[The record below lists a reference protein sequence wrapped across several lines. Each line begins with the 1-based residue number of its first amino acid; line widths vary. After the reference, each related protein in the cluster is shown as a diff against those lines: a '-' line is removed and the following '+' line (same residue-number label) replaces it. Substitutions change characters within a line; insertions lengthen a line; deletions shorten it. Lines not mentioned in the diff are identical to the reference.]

1 MADTFGTWFAQAV
14 KGWQDFTG
22 QTAQNVASDKLYEL
36 TQQGIND
43 AAQVIKDDKVAT
55 DALLQPYIAAGA
67 AATTA
72 QADLAGLNEQTNPG
86 AQARAIEAI
95 KNSPGYLASVQS
107 GEKSIL
113 SNASVTGGVRGGNT
127 QEVLAQFSPAMLAN
141 AVSNQY
147 AELKSLGGQG
157 NTTALGKAGL
167 TAQQAQLLA
176 SLAQDQSTA
185 AGSNIL
191 TQANLA
197 QANNPFSLPNLF
209 KIGGAVAGFATGN
222 PLLAATALSSGGGGG
237 GSQTSMNRGS

>member
-1 MADTFGTWFAQAV
+1 MADTIGTWFAQAV
-14 KGWQDFTG
+14 KGWQDLTG
-22 QTAQNVASDKLYEL
+22 QTAQNTASDKLYEL

-43 AAQVIKDDKVAT
+43 AAQVIKDDKAAT
-55 DALLQPYIAAGA
+55 DALLQPYIEAGN

-72 QADLAGLNEQTNPG
+72 QADLAGLNGPE
-86 AQARAIEAI
+86 AQQKAIDAI

-157 NTTALGKAGL
+157 NATALGKAGL

-185 AGSNIL
+185 AGSRIL
-191 TQANLA
+191 TQANFA
-197 QANNPFSLPNLF
+197 QANNPFSVPNLF
-209 KIGGAVAGFATGN
+209 KLGGAVAGFATGN
-222 PLLAATALSSGGGGG
+222 PLLASAALSSGGGGG
-237 GSQTSMNRGS
+237 GSQTSMNRSS

>member
-1 MADTFGTWFAQAV
+1 MADTIGTWFAQAV

-43 AAQVIKDDKVAT
+43 AAQVIKDDKAAT
-55 DALLQPYIAAGA
+55 DALLQPYIEAGN

-72 QADLAGLNEQTNPG
+72 QADLAGLNGPE
-86 AQARAIEAI
+86 AQQKAIDAI

-185 AGSNIL
+185 AGNRIL